1 MLYFGLLSSL
11 WYNLHMKKI
20 SDLGLTGRKL
30 VGEGLILVI
39 IGIGFLIA
47 GWQFPGLI
55 LRFIYAGLFFLALYE
70 LSMIFF
76 RKKKSN
82 ESILALVGKAVL
94 FGVLA
99 SIDLAVQIPL
109 YFAAIFIG
117 IYQLFTAVINFIT
130 YYLYRKDQVEPR
142 LRFLI
147 DGIWLSILGVA
158 SLFVSGTQLVVQ
170 TFIIGSYL
178 VLYGLTNL
186 RDGFIFEEA
195 VEQQRPKRHLRVT
208 LPLFMAA
215 LIPRLTLQRI
225 NDFLADNKGQTPQSV
240 YNGHK
245 DIATVPSLEV
255 FIHVGEEG
263 FGVVGHVDLSY
274 KGRVYGYGSY
284 DVLSE
289 RLGGAIGDGVLFKAE
304 CQAYIDFCTQEGMTI
319 LGYQM
324 VLSPEQEAAIE
335 ERLDEIDKLLVP
347 WNPSSEKVSKTADGQ
362 VIEMYAYR
370 IKEEIG
376 AELFKFRKSKFK
388 TYFVLST
395 NCVLLADSVIGQ
407 AGTDILGIRGFI
419 APGTYQ
425 TYLDQE
431 YEKPH
436 SMVVAKNIYYRK
448 EKS

>member
-1 MLYFGLLSSL
+1 
-11 WYNLHMKKI
+11 MKKI

-55 LRFIYAGLFFLALYE
+55 LRFIHAGLFFLALYE

-76 RKKKSN
+76 KKKKSN
-82 ESILALVGKAVL
+82 ESTLALVGKAVL
-94 FGVLA
+94 FGILA

-130 YYLYRKDQVEPR
+130 FYLYKKDDVQPR
-142 LRFLI
+142 IRYLV

-186 RDGFIFEEA
+186 RDGFIFEESI
-195 VEQQRPKRHLRVT
+195 EQQSLKRHVRLT
-208 LPLFMAA
+208 LPLFIAA
-215 LIPRLTLQRI
+215 LVPRMTLQRV
-225 NDFLADNKGQTPQSV
+225 NDFLADNKDQTAQAA
-240 YNGHK
+240 YNRHK
-245 DIATVPSLEV
+245 DISVTPSLEV
-255 FIHVGEEG
+255 FVHVGEEG
-263 FGVVGHVDLSY
+263 FGAVGHVDLSY

-304 CQAYIDFCTQEGMTI
+304 RQAYIDFCTQEGMTM

-324 VLSPEQEAAIE
+324 VLSPEQEEAIE

-362 VIEMYAYR
+362 AIEMYAYR
-370 IKEEIG
+370 INEEIG

>member
-1 MLYFGLLSSL
+1 
-11 WYNLHMKKI
+11 MKKI

-30 VGEGLILVI
+30 VGEGLLLVI

-55 LRFIYAGLFFLALYE
+55 LRFIHAGLFFLALYE

-94 FGVLA
+94 FGILA

-130 YYLYRKDQVEPR
+130 FYLYKKDDVQPR
-142 LRFLI
+142 IRFLM

-178 VLYGLTNL
+178 VLFGLTNL
-186 RDGFIFEEA
+186 RDGFIFEESI
-195 VEQQRPKRHLRVT
+195 EQQSLKRHVRLT
-208 LPLFMAA
+208 LPLFIAA
-215 LIPRLTLQRI
+215 LVPRMTLQRV
-225 NDFLADNKGQTPQSV
+225 NDFLADNKDQTAQAV
-240 YNGHK
+240 YNRHK
-245 DIATVPSLEV
+245 DISVIPALEV
-255 FIHVGEEG
+255 FVHVGEEG
-263 FGVVGHVDLSY
+263 FGAVGHVDLSY

-304 CQAYIDFCTQEGMTI
+304 RQAYIDFCTQEGMTM

-370 IKEEIG
+370 IKEEIS

>member
-1 MLYFGLLSSL
+1 
-11 WYNLHMKKI
+11 MKKI

-55 LRFIYAGLFFLALYE
+55 LRFIHAGLFFLALYE
-70 LSMIFF
+70 LSMVFF
-76 RKKKSN
+76 RKKKSS
-82 ESILALVGKAVL
+82 ESVIALVGKAVL
-94 FGVLA
+94 FGILA
-99 SIDLAVQIPL
+99 SLDLAVQIPL

-130 YYLYRKDQVEPR
+130 FYLYKKDDVQPR
-142 LRFLI
+142 IRFLM

-186 RDGFIFEEA
+186 RDGFIFEESI
-195 VEQQRPKRHLRVT
+195 EQQSLKRHVRLT
-208 LPLFMAA
+208 LPLFIAA
-215 LIPRLTLQRI
+215 LVPRMTLQRV
-225 NDFLADNKGQTPQSV
+225 NDFLADNKDQTAQAV
-240 YNGHK
+240 YNRQK
-245 DIATVPSLEV
+245 DISVIPTLEV
-255 FIHVGEEG
+255 FVHVGEEG
-263 FGVVGHVDLSY
+263 FGAVGHVDLSY

-304 CQAYIDFCTQEGMTI
+304 RQAYIDFCTQEGMTM

-324 VLSPEQEAAIE
+324 VLTSEQEAAIE

-362 VIEMYAYR
+362 AIEMYAYR
-370 IKEEIG
+370 IKKEIG

>member
-1 MLYFGLLSSL
+1 
-11 WYNLHMKKI
+11 MKKI

-55 LRFIYAGLFFLALYE
+55 LRFIHAGLFFLALYE
-70 LSMIFF
+70 LSMVFF
-76 RKKKSN
+76 RKKKSS
-82 ESILALVGKAVL
+82 ESVIALVGKAVL
-94 FGVLA
+94 FGILA
-99 SIDLAVQIPL
+99 SLDLAVQIPL

-130 YYLYRKDQVEPR
+130 FYLYKKDDVQPR
-142 LRFLI
+142 IRFLM
-147 DGIWLSILGVA
+147 DGIWLSILGVV

-186 RDGFIFEEA
+186 RDGFIFEESI
-195 VEQQRPKRHLRVT
+195 EQQSLKRHVRLT
-208 LPLFMAA
+208 LPLFIAA
-215 LIPRLTLQRI
+215 LVPRMTLQRV
-225 NDFLADNKGQTPQSV
+225 NDFLADNKDQTAQAV
-240 YNGHK
+240 YNRQK
-245 DIATVPSLEV
+245 DISVIPTLEV
-255 FIHVGEEG
+255 FVHVGEEG
-263 FGVVGHVDLSY
+263 FGAVGHVDLSY

-304 CQAYIDFCTQEGMTI
+304 RQAYIDFCTQEGMTM

-324 VLSPEQEAAIE
+324 VLTSEQEAAIE

-362 VIEMYAYR
+362 AIEMYAYR
-370 IKEEIG
+370 IKKEIG

-395 NCVLLADSVIGQ
+395 NCVLLADSIIGQ

>member
-1 MLYFGLLSSL
+1 
-11 WYNLHMKKI
+11 MKKI

-55 LRFIYAGLFFLALYE
+55 LRFIHAGLFFLALYE
-70 LSMIFF
+70 LSMFFF
-76 RKKKSN
+76 RKKKSS
-82 ESILALVGKAVL
+82 ESAIALVGKAVL
-94 FGVLA
+94 FGILA
-99 SIDLAVQIPL
+99 SLDLAVQIPL

-130 YYLYRKDQVEPR
+130 YYLYKKDDVQPR
-142 LRFLI
+142 IRFLM

-158 SLFVSGTQLVVQ
+158 SLFVSGTQPVVQ

-186 RDGFIFEEA
+186 RDGFIFEESI
-195 VEQQRPKRHLRVT
+195 EQQSLKRHVRLT
-208 LPLFMAA
+208 LPLFIAA
-215 LIPRLTLQRI
+215 LVPRMTLQKV
-225 NDFLADNKGQTPQSV
+225 NDFLADNKDQTAQAV
-240 YNGHK
+240 YNRHK
-245 DIATVPSLEV
+245 DISVIPALEV
-255 FIHVGEEG
+255 FVHVGEEG
-263 FGVVGHVDLSY
+263 FGAVGHVDLSY

-304 CQAYIDFCTQEGMTI
+304 RQAYIDFCTQEGMTM

-347 WNPSSEKVSKTADGQ
+347 WNPRSEKVSKTADGQ
-362 VIEMYAYR
+362 AIEMYAYR

>member
-1 MLYFGLLSSL
+1 
-11 WYNLHMKKI
+11 MKKI

-39 IGIGFLIA
+39 IGICFLIA
-47 GWQFPGLI
+47 GWQFPGLF
-55 LRFIYAGLFFLALYE
+55 LRFIHAGLFFLALYE

-94 FGVLA
+94 FGILA

-147 DGIWLSILGVA
+147 DGVWLSILGVA

-186 RDGFIFEEA
+186 RDGFIFEESI
-195 VEQQRPKRHLRVT
+195 EQQSLKRHVRLT
-208 LPLFMAA
+208 LPLFIAA
-215 LIPRLTLQRI
+215 LVPRMTLQRI
-225 NDFLADNKGQTPQSV
+225 NEFLADNKGQTPQSV

-289 RLGGAIGDGVLFKAE
+289 RLGGAIGDGVLFK
-304 CQAYIDFCTQEGMTI
+304 
-319 LGYQM
+319 
-324 VLSPEQEAAIE
+324 V
-335 ERLDEIDKLLVP
+335 ER
-347 WNPSSEKVSKTADGQ
+347 
-362 VIEMYAYR
+362 
-370 IKEEIG
+370 
-376 AELFKFRKSKFK
+376 
-388 TYFVLST
+388 
-395 NCVLLADSVIGQ
+395 
-407 AGTDILGIRGFI
+407 
-419 APGTYQ
+419 
-425 TYLDQE
+425 
-431 YEKPH
+431 
-436 SMVVAKNIYYRK
+436 
-448 EKS
+448 

>member
-1 MLYFGLLSSL
+1 
-11 WYNLHMKKI
+11 MKKI

-55 LRFIYAGLFFLALYE
+55 LRFIHAGLFFLALYE
-70 LSMIFF
+70 LSMFFF
-76 RKKKSN
+76 RKKKSS
-82 ESILALVGKAVL
+82 ESVIALVGKAVL
-94 FGVLA
+94 FGILA
-99 SIDLAVQIPL
+99 SLDLAVQIPL

-130 YYLYRKDQVEPR
+130 FYLYKKDDVQPR
-142 LRFLI
+142 IRFLM

-186 RDGFIFEEA
+186 RDGFIFEESI
-195 VEQQRPKRHLRVT
+195 EQQSLKRHVRLT
-208 LPLFMAA
+208 LPLFIAA
-215 LIPRLTLQRI
+215 LVPRMTLQRV
-225 NDFLADNKGQTPQSV
+225 NDFLADNKDQTAQAV
-240 YNGHK
+240 YNRQK
-245 DIATVPSLEV
+245 DISVIPTLEV
-255 FIHVGEEG
+255 FVHVGEEG
-263 FGVVGHVDLSY
+263 FGAVGHVDLSY

-304 CQAYIDFCTQEGMTI
+304 RQAYIDFCTQEGMTM

-362 VIEMYAYR
+362 AIEMYAYR

>member
-1 MLYFGLLSSL
+1 
-11 WYNLHMKKI
+11 MKKI

-30 VGEGLILVI
+30 VGEGLLLVI

-55 LRFIYAGLFFLALYE
+55 LRFIHAGLFFLALYE

-94 FGVLA
+94 FGILA

-130 YYLYRKDQVEPR
+130 FYLYKKDDVQPR
-142 LRFLI
+142 IRFLM

-158 SLFVSGTQLVVQ
+158 SLFVSGTQLIVQ
-170 TFIIGSYL
+170 TVIIGSYL
-178 VLYGLTNL
+178 VLFGLTNL
-186 RDGFIFEEA
+186 RDGFIFEESI
-195 VEQQRPKRHLRVT
+195 EQQSLKRHVRLT
-208 LPLFMAA
+208 LPLFIAA
-215 LIPRLTLQRI
+215 LVPRMTLQRV
-225 NDFLADNKGQTPQSV
+225 NDFLADNKDQTAQAV
-240 YNGHK
+240 YNRHK
-245 DIATVPSLEV
+245 DISVIPALEV
-255 FIHVGEEG
+255 FVHVGEEG
-263 FGVVGHVDLSY
+263 FGAVGHVDLSY
-274 KGRVYGYGSY
+274 KERVYGYGSY

-304 CQAYIDFCTQEGMTI
+304 RQAYIDFCTQEGMTM

>member
-1 MLYFGLLSSL
+1 
-11 WYNLHMKKI
+11 MKKI

-55 LRFIYAGLFFLALYE
+55 LRFIHAGLFFLALYE
-70 LSMIFF
+70 LSMFFF
-76 RKKKSN
+76 RKKKSS
-82 ESILALVGKAVL
+82 ESAIALVGKAVL
-94 FGVLA
+94 FGILA
-99 SIDLAVQIPL
+99 SLDLAVQIPL

-130 YYLYRKDQVEPR
+130 FYLYKKDDVQPR
-142 LRFLI
+142 IRFLM

-158 SLFVSGTQLVVQ
+158 SLFISGTQLVVQ

-186 RDGFIFEEA
+186 RDGFIFEESI
-195 VEQQRPKRHLRVT
+195 EQQSLKRHVRLT
-208 LPLFMAA
+208 LPLFIAA
-215 LIPRLTLQRI
+215 LVPRMTLQRV
-225 NDFLADNKGQTPQSV
+225 NDFLSDNKDQTAQAV
-240 YNGHK
+240 YNRHK
-245 DIATVPSLEV
+245 DISVIPALEV
-255 FIHVGEEG
+255 FVHVGEEG
-263 FGVVGHVDLSY
+263 FGAVGHVDLSY

-304 CQAYIDFCTQEGMTI
+304 RKAYIDFCTQEGMTM

-362 VIEMYAYR
+362 EIEMYAYR
-370 IKEEIG
+370 IKAEIG
-376 AELFKFRKSKFK
+376 AELYKFRKSKFK

-431 YEKPH
+431 YEKPY

>member
-1 MLYFGLLSSL
+1 
-11 WYNLHMKKI
+11 MKKI

-55 LRFIYAGLFFLALYE
+55 LRFIHAGLFFLALYE

-94 FGVLA
+94 FGILA
-99 SIDLAVQIPL
+99 SIDLAIQIPL

-117 IYQLFTAVINFIT
+117 MYQLFTAVINFIT
-130 YYLYRKDQVEPR
+130 FYLYKKDDVQPR
-142 LRFLI
+142 IRFLM
-147 DGIWLSILGVA
+147 DGIWLSVLGIA

-170 TFIIGSYL
+170 TLVIGVYL
-178 VLYGLTNL
+178 ILYGMTNL
-186 RDGFIFEEA
+186 RDGLLFEEA

-208 LPLFMAA
+208 LPLFIAA
-215 LIPRLTLQRI
+215 LVPRLTLQRV
-225 NDFLADNKGQTPQSV
+225 NDFLADNKGETPQSI
-240 YNGHK
+240 YNTHK
-245 DIATVPSLEV
+245 EWVGNPSLEV
-255 FIHVGEEG
+255 FVHVGEEG
-263 FGVVGHVDLSY
+263 FGAVGHIDLSY

-289 RLGGAIGDGVLFKAE
+289 RMGGAIGDGVLFKAE
-304 CQAYIDFCTQEGMTI
+304 RNAYIRFCTQEGMTM
-319 LGYQM
+319 LGYQ
-324 VLSPEQEAAIE
+324 LALNAEQEKAVE
-335 ERLDEIDKLLVP
+335 ERLAEIDKLLIP
-347 WNPSSEKVSKTADGQ
+347 WNPSAEKVATTADGQ
-362 VIEMYAYR
+362 PTEMYAYR
-370 IKEEIG
+370 IKKIIG
-376 AELFKFRKSKFK
+376 AQLFKFKKSKFK

>member
-1 MLYFGLLSSL
+1 
-11 WYNLHMKKI
+11 MKKI

-55 LRFIYAGLFFLALYE
+55 LRFVHAGLFFLALYE

-94 FGVLA
+94 FGILA
-99 SIDLAVQIPL
+99 SIDLAIQIPL

-130 YYLYRKDQVEPR
+130 FYLYKKDGVQPR
-142 LRFLI
+142 IRFLM

-186 RDGFIFEEA
+186 RDGFIFEESI
-195 VEQQRPKRHLRVT
+195 EQQSLKRHVRLT
-208 LPLFMAA
+208 LPLFIAA
-215 LIPRLTLQRI
+215 LVPRITLQRV
-225 NDFLADNKGQTPQSV
+225 NDFLADNKDQTAQAV
-240 YNGHK
+240 YNRHK
-245 DIATVPSLEV
+245 DISVTPSLEV
-255 FIHVGEEG
+255 FVHVGEEG
-263 FGVVGHVDLSY
+263 FGAVGHVDLSY

-304 CQAYIDFCTQEGMTI
+304 RQAYIDFCTKEGMTM

-324 VLSPEQEAAIE
+324 VLSPEQVTAIE

-362 VIEMYAYR
+362 AIEMYAYR
-370 IKEEIG
+370 IKEKIG

>member
-1 MLYFGLLSSL
+1 
-11 WYNLHMKKI
+11 MKKI

-55 LRFIYAGLFFLALYE
+55 LRFIHAGLFFLALYE

-94 FGVLA
+94 FGILA
-99 SIDLAVQIPL
+99 SIDLAIQIPL

-130 YYLYRKDQVEPR
+130 FYLYKKDDVQPR
-142 LRFLI
+142 IRYLV

-186 RDGFIFEEA
+186 RDGFIFEESI
-195 VEQQRPKRHLRVT
+195 EQQSLKRHVRLT
-208 LPLFMAA
+208 LPLFIAA
-215 LIPRLTLQRI
+215 LVPRMTLQRV
-225 NDFLADNKGQTPQSV
+225 NDFLADNKDQTAQAA
-240 YNGHK
+240 YNRHK
-245 DIATVPSLEV
+245 DISVTPSLEV
-255 FIHVGEEG
+255 FVHVGEEG
-263 FGVVGHVDLSY
+263 FGAVGHVDLSY

-304 CQAYIDFCTQEGMTI
+304 RQAYIDFCTQEGMTM

-324 VLSPEQEAAIE
+324 VLSPEQEEAIE

-362 VIEMYAYR
+362 AIEMYAYR
-370 IKEEIG
+370 INEEIG

>member
-1 MLYFGLLSSL
+1 
-11 WYNLHMKKI
+11 MKKI

-55 LRFIYAGLFFLALYE
+55 LRFIHAGLFFLALYE
-70 LSMIFF
+70 LSMFFF
-76 RKKKSN
+76 RKKKSS
-82 ESILALVGKAVL
+82 ESVIALVGKAVL
-94 FGVLA
+94 FGILA
-99 SIDLAVQIPL
+99 SLDLAVQIPL

-130 YYLYRKDQVEPR
+130 FYLYKKDDVQPR
-142 LRFLI
+142 IRFLM

-186 RDGFIFEEA
+186 RDGFIFEESI
-195 VEQQRPKRHLRVT
+195 EQQSLKRHVRLT
-208 LPLFMAA
+208 LPLFIAA
-215 LIPRLTLQRI
+215 LVPRMTLQRV
-225 NDFLADNKGQTPQSV
+225 NDFLANNKDQTAQAV
-240 YNGHK
+240 YNRHK
-245 DIATVPSLEV
+245 DISVIPSLEV
-255 FIHVGEEG
+255 FVHVGEEG
-263 FGVVGHVDLSY
+263 FGAVGHVDLSY

-304 CQAYIDFCTQEGMTI
+304 RQAYIDFCTQEGMTM

-362 VIEMYAYR
+362 AIEMYAFR

>member
-1 MLYFGLLSSL
+1 
-11 WYNLHMKKI
+11 MKKI

-55 LRFIYAGLFFLALYE
+55 LRFVHAGLFFLALYE

-76 RKKKSN
+76 RKKKSS
-82 ESILALVGKAVL
+82 ESVIALLGKAVL
-94 FGVLA
+94 FGILA
-99 SIDLAVQIPL
+99 SLDLAVQIPL

-130 YYLYRKDQVEPR
+130 FYLYKKDGVQPR
-142 LRFLI
+142 IRYLM

-186 RDGFIFEEA
+186 RDGFIFEESI
-195 VEQQRPKRHLRVT
+195 EQQSLKRHVRLT
-208 LPLFMAA
+208 LPLFIAA
-215 LIPRLTLQRI
+215 LVPRMTLQRV
-225 NDFLADNKGQTPQSV
+225 NDFLADNKDQTAQAA
-240 YNGHK
+240 YNRHK
-245 DIATVPSLEV
+245 DISVTPSLEV
-255 FIHVGEEG
+255 FVHVGEEG
-263 FGVVGHVDLSY
+263 FGAVGHVDLSY

-304 CQAYIDFCTQEGMTI
+304 RQAYIDFCTHEGMTM

-362 VIEMYAYR
+362 AIEMYAYR
-370 IKEEIG
+370 INEEIG

>member
-1 MLYFGLLSSL
+1 
-11 WYNLHMKKI
+11 MKKI

-55 LRFIYAGLFFLALYE
+55 LRFIHAGLFFLALYE
-70 LSMIFF
+70 LSMFFF
-76 RKKKSN
+76 RKKKSS
-82 ESILALVGKAVL
+82 ESVIALVGKAVL
-94 FGVLA
+94 FGILA
-99 SIDLAVQIPL
+99 SLDLAVQIPL

-130 YYLYRKDQVEPR
+130 FYLYKKDDVQPR
-142 LRFLI
+142 IRFLM

-186 RDGFIFEEA
+186 RDGFIFEESI
-195 VEQQRPKRHLRVT
+195 EQQSLKRHVRLT
-208 LPLFMAA
+208 LPLFIAA
-215 LIPRLTLQRI
+215 LVPRMTLQRV
-225 NDFLADNKGQTPQSV
+225 NDFLADNKDQTAQAA
-240 YNGHK
+240 YNRHK
-245 DIATVPSLEV
+245 DISVIPSLEV
-255 FIHVGEEG
+255 FVHVGEEG
-263 FGVVGHVDLSY
+263 FGAVGHVDLSY

-304 CQAYIDFCTQEGMTI
+304 RQAYIDFCTKEGMTM

-362 VIEMYAYR
+362 AIEMYAYR

-376 AELFKFRKSKFK
+376 AELYKFRKSKFK

>member
-1 MLYFGLLSSL
+1 
-11 WYNLHMKKI
+11 MKKI

-55 LRFIYAGLFFLALYE
+55 LRFIHAGLFFLALYE
-70 LSMIFF
+70 LSMFFF
-76 RKKKSN
+76 RKKKSS
-82 ESILALVGKAVL
+82 ESVIALVGKAVL
-94 FGVLA
+94 FGILA
-99 SIDLAVQIPL
+99 SLDLAVQIPL

-130 YYLYRKDQVEPR
+130 YYLYKKDDVQPR
-142 LRFLI
+142 IRFLM

-158 SLFVSGTQLVVQ
+158 SLFVSGTQPVVQ

-186 RDGFIFEEA
+186 RDGFIFEESI
-195 VEQQRPKRHLRVT
+195 EQQSLKRHVRLT
-208 LPLFMAA
+208 LPLFIAA
-215 LIPRLTLQRI
+215 LVPRMTLQKV
-225 NDFLADNKGQTPQSV
+225 NDFLADNKDQTAQAV
-240 YNGHK
+240 YNRHK
-245 DIATVPSLEV
+245 DISVIPALEV
-255 FIHVGEEG
+255 FVHVGEEG
-263 FGVVGHVDLSY
+263 FGAVGHVDLSY

-304 CQAYIDFCTQEGMTI
+304 RQAYIDFCTQEGMTM

-347 WNPSSEKVSKTADGQ
+347 WNPRSEKVSKTADGQ
-362 VIEMYAYR
+362 AIEMYAYR
-370 IKEEIG
+370 IKEEIS

-425 TYLDQE
+425 TYLNQE

>member
-1 MLYFGLLSSL
+1 
-11 WYNLHMKKI
+11 MKKI

-55 LRFIYAGLFFLALYE
+55 LRFIHAGLFFLALYE
-70 LSMIFF
+70 FSMFFF
-76 RKKKSN
+76 RKKKSS
-82 ESILALVGKAVL
+82 ESVIALVGKAVL
-94 FGVLA
+94 FGILA
-99 SIDLAVQIPL
+99 SLDLAVQIPL

-130 YYLYRKDQVEPR
+130 YYLYKKDDVQPR
-142 LRFLI
+142 IRFLM

-186 RDGFIFEEA
+186 RDGFIFEESI
-195 VEQQRPKRHLRVT
+195 EQQSLKRHVRLT
-208 LPLFMAA
+208 LPLFIAA
-215 LIPRLTLQRI
+215 LVPRMTLQRV
-225 NDFLADNKGQTPQSV
+225 NDFLADNKDQTAQAV
-240 YNGHK
+240 YNRQK
-245 DIATVPSLEV
+245 DISVIPTLEV
-255 FIHVGEEG
+255 FVHVGEEG
-263 FGVVGHVDLSY
+263 FGAVGHVDLSY

-304 CQAYIDFCTQEGMTI
+304 RQAYIDFCTQEGMTM

-324 VLSPEQEAAIE
+324 VLSSEQEAAIE
-335 ERLDEIDKLLVP
+335 ERLDEIEKLLVP
-347 WNPSSEKVSKTADGQ
+347 WNPSSEKVSTTADGQ
-362 VIEMYAYR
+362 AIEMYAYR
-370 IKEEIG
+370 IKKEIG

>member
-1 MLYFGLLSSL
+1 
-11 WYNLHMKKI
+11 MKKI

-55 LRFIYAGLFFLALYE
+55 LRFVHAGLFFLALYE

-76 RKKKSN
+76 RKKKSS
-82 ESILALVGKAVL
+82 ESVIALVGKAVL
-94 FGVLA
+94 FGILA
-99 SIDLAVQIPL
+99 SLDLAVQIPL

-130 YYLYRKDQVEPR
+130 FYLYKKDGVQPR
-142 LRFLI
+142 IRFLM
-147 DGIWLSILGVA
+147 DGIWLSIQGVA

-186 RDGFIFEEA
+186 RDGFIFEESI
-195 VEQQRPKRHLRVT
+195 EQQSLKRHVRLT
-208 LPLFMAA
+208 LPLFIAA
-215 LIPRLTLQRI
+215 LVPRMTLQRV
-225 NDFLADNKGQTPQSV
+225 NDFLADNKDQTAQAA
-240 YNGHK
+240 YNRHK
-245 DIATVPSLEV
+245 DISVTPSLEV
-255 FIHVGEEG
+255 FVHVGEEG
-263 FGVVGHVDLSY
+263 FGAVGHVDLSY

-289 RLGGAIGDGVLFKAE
+289 CLGGAIGDGVLFKAE
-304 CQAYIDFCTQEGMTI
+304 RQAYIDFCTQEGMTM

-324 VLSPEQEAAIE
+324 VLSPEQEEAIE

-362 VIEMYAYR
+362 AIEMYAFR

>member
-1 MLYFGLLSSL
+1 
-11 WYNLHMKKI
+11 MKKI

-55 LRFIYAGLFFLALYE
+55 LRFIHAGLFFLALYE
-70 LSMIFF
+70 LSMFFF
-76 RKKKSN
+76 RKKKSS
-82 ESILALVGKAVL
+82 ESVIALVGKAVL
-94 FGVLA
+94 FGILA
-99 SIDLAVQIPL
+99 SLDLAVQIPL

-130 YYLYRKDQVEPR
+130 FYLYKKDGVQPR
-142 LRFLI
+142 IRYLV

-186 RDGFIFEEA
+186 RDGFIFEESI
-195 VEQQRPKRHLRVT
+195 EQQSLKRHVRLT
-208 LPLFMAA
+208 LPLFIAA
-215 LIPRLTLQRI
+215 LVPRMTLQRV
-225 NDFLADNKGQTPQSV
+225 NDFLADNKDQTAQAA
-240 YNGHK
+240 YNRHK
-245 DIATVPSLEV
+245 DISVTPSLEV
-255 FIHVGEEG
+255 FVHVGEEG
-263 FGVVGHVDLSY
+263 FGAVGHVDLSY

-304 CQAYIDFCTQEGMTI
+304 RQAYIDFCTQEGMTM

-324 VLSPEQEAAIE
+324 VLSPEQEEAIE

-362 VIEMYAYR
+362 AIEMYAYR

-407 AGTDILGIRGFI
+407 AGTDILSIRGFI

-425 TYLDQE
+425 TYLNQE

>member
-1 MLYFGLLSSL
+1 
-11 WYNLHMKKI
+11 MKKI

-55 LRFIYAGLFFLALYE
+55 LRFIHAGLFFLALYE
-70 LSMIFF
+70 LSMFFF
-76 RKKKSN
+76 RKKKSS
-82 ESILALVGKAVL
+82 ESVIALVGKAVL
-94 FGVLA
+94 FGILA
-99 SIDLAVQIPL
+99 SLDLAVQIPL

-130 YYLYRKDQVEPR
+130 FYLYKKDDVQPR
-142 LRFLI
+142 IRFLM

-186 RDGFIFEEA
+186 RDGFIFEESI
-195 VEQQRPKRHLRVT
+195 ELQSLKRHVRLT
-208 LPLFMAA
+208 LPLFIAA
-215 LIPRLTLQRI
+215 LVPRMTLQRV
-225 NDFLADNKGQTPQSV
+225 NDFLADNKDQTAQAV
-240 YNGHK
+240 YNRHK
-245 DIATVPSLEV
+245 DISVIPALEV
-255 FIHVGEEG
+255 FVHVGEEG
-263 FGVVGHVDLSY
+263 FGAVGHVDLSY

-304 CQAYIDFCTQEGMTI
+304 RQAYIDFCTQEGMTM

-362 VIEMYAYR
+362 AIEMYAYR